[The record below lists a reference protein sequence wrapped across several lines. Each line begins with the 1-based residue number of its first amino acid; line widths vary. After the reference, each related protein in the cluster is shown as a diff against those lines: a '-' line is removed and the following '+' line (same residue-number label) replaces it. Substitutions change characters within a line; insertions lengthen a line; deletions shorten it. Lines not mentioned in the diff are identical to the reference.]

1 MGSMTKTLAIAI
13 PTWGRPAEIGARLR
27 EVVPQLCGD
36 VGLWVFEN
44 GRTEPVAAQMEEW
57 PAAKYCPSEENR
69 GVYRNVM
76 RCFEEV
82 DAEWVWILG
91 DDDSVHPDA
100 VSRLLAICR
109 ESDAAAVVF
118 RSFSPSVGDRVEVSS
133 LEELA
138 RTVSLSEALFLTGTV
153 WRREVLRKETQSFM
167 ESVYTMSAQ
176 LVVLC
181 RTVAAGRESVLVV
194 GDSLVTPK
202 TSGHRWSRLEYT
214 QRSPAL
220 LDHLTTSADRQTAAR
235 WLAPNWWWAAGDS
248 VLEVDSVQTQ
258 GLWRESIWRG
268 LGIMKANGVRNLRM
282 AAGNWLMGL
291 GRCLVGM
298 PAGEHFLFAASLPP
312 SIGLRVLK
320 GLRYVLG
327 KRGIARLLAI

>member
-27 EVVPQLCGD
+27 EVVPQLRED
-36 VGLWVFEN
+36 VELWVFEN
-44 GRTEPVAAQMEEW
+44 GRTEAVASQMAAW
-57 PAAKYCPSEENR
+57 PEVKYCPSAENR

-76 RCFEEV
+76 RCYEEV

-100 VSRLLAICR
+100 VSRLLEICR
-109 ESDAAAVVF
+109 ASDASAIVF
-118 RSFSPSVGDRVEVSS
+118 RSFSPSAGDRVEVSS
-133 LEELA
+133 LEGLA
-138 RTVSLSEALFLTGTV
+138 RAVSLSEALFLTGTV

-181 RTVAAGRESVLVV
+181 RIVAGGRERVLVV
-194 GDSLVTPK
+194 GESLVTPK

-220 LDHLTTSADRQTAAR
+220 VDHLSTPVDRQTAAR
-235 WLAPNWWWAAGDS
+235 WLAPNWWWAAGDA
-248 VLEVDSVQTQ
+248 LREVDSVKTL
-258 GLWRESIWRG
+258 GLWKEAVWRG
-268 LGIMKANGVRNLRM
+268 LGIMKSNGVRNVRTV
-282 AAGNWLMGL
+282 AGNWLVGL
-291 GRCLVGM
+291 GKCLVGL

-312 SIGLRVLK
+312 TIGLRVLK
-320 GLRYVLG
+320 GLGYVLG